1 MRSLLYRFC
10 LFQAMIDVSS
20 AEGWL
25 ATSLRCMHLVQMV
38 VQGRWLHDCT
48 LLTLPCID
56 PDLLSLFRV
65 EGRPLECLPELLDAL
80 KGERKV
86 LNTML
91 GDALSPLEIT
101 EVIFLENVFMIE
113 TFRECLFVFQNW
125 FGWTMTKAWNT
136 KLPTFSRL
144 PRHIGR
150 TYNQKMLMFQIVFV
164 VGGGVGKFRKVR
176 I

>member
-1 MRSLLYRFC
+1 MSPLYRLCF
-10 LFQAMIDVSS
+10 FQAMIDVSS

-48 LLTLPCID
+48 LLSLPCVD

-65 EGRPLECLPELLDAL
+65 EGRPLECLPELLDAV

-86 LNTML
+86 LSTML

-101 EVIFLENVFMIE
+101 EVLFLENVSMMQ
-113 TFRECLFVFQNW
+113 TFRESLFVFQNW
-125 FGWTMTKAWNT
+125 FGLTITNT
-136 KLPTFSRL
+136 KFEILSYRL
-144 PRHIGR
+144 LAGYQDTP
-150 TYNQKMLMFQIVFV
+150 
-164 VGGGVGKFRKVR
+164 GGLR
-176 I
+176 IRNV